1 MRTLGLIGGTGWV
14 STLEYY
20 RALNETVNRRLGGH
34 ESCRCVLY
42 SFNFGDI
49 MRAKEAAPDQAE
61 VRKLVVQAAGSM
73 ASTGVEGIMLCANT
87 LHWFAEDVERAIPV
101 PLIHIARAAA
111 AEVNRAGLTRVGL
124 LGTRPT
130 MEQDFYRKWLEE
142 AGIEVLV
149 PDEVG
154 RSFVDRAIFE
164 ELLKEIFRE
173 ETKARFLDIV
183 EDLRLRGAQGV
194 VLGCTEIPLLL
205 KPSDSPLPL
214 FDTLRIHVEAAVDW
228 ALATEP

>member
-20 RALNETVNRRLGGH
+20 RGLNETVNRRLGGH
-34 ESCRCVLY
+34 ESCRCVLS

-49 MRAKEAAPDQAE
+49 MRAREAAPNQAE
-61 VRKLVVQAAGSM
+61 VRKLVVQAAGRL

-111 AEVNRAGLTRVGL
+111 AQINRAGLTRVGL

-130 MEQDFYRKWLEE
+130 MEQDFYRKRLEE

-149 PDEVG
+149 PDEPK
-154 RSFVDRAIFE
+154 RAFIDRAIFE
-164 ELLKEIFRE
+164 ELLKEVFRE

>member
-20 RALNETVNRRLGGH
+20 RGLNETVNRRLGGH
-34 ESCRCVLY
+34 ESCRMALY

-61 VRKLVVQAAGSM
+61 VRKLVVQAAGRL

-87 LHWFAEDVERAIPV
+87 LHWFAEDVERATPV

-111 AEVNRAGLTRVGL
+111 GRINSAGLTRVGL

-130 MEQDFYRKWLEE
+130 MEQDFYRRRLEE
-142 AGIEVLV
+142 SGIEVLV
-149 PDEVG
+149 PDEPE
-154 RSFVDRAIFE
+154 RAFIDRAIFE
-164 ELLKEIFRE
+164 ELLQEVFTQ
-173 ETKARFLDIV
+173 ETKSRFLEIV

-205 KPSDSPLPL
+205 KQSDCPLPL

-228 ALATEP
+228 ALATGP

>member
-1 MRTLGLIGGTGWV
+1 
-14 STLEYY
+14 
-20 RALNETVNRRLGGH
+20 
-34 ESCRCVLY
+34 
-42 SFNFGDI
+42 

-61 VRKLVVQAAGSM
+61 VRKLVVQAAGRL

-87 LHWFAEDVERAIPV
+87 LHWFAEDVEKVSPV

-130 MEQDFYRKWLEE
+130 MEQDFYRKRLEE

-149 PDEVG
+149 PDEAA

-173 ETKARFLDIV
+173 ETKARFLGIV

-194 VLGCTEIPLLL
+194 VLGYTEIPLLL
-205 KPSDSPLPL
+205 KPADCPLPL
-214 FDTLRIHVEAAVDW
+214 FDTLRIHVDAAADW